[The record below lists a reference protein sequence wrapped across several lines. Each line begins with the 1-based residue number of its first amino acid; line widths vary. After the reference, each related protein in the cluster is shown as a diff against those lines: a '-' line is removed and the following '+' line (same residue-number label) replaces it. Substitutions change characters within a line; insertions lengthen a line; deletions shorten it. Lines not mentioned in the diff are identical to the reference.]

1 MTPRVV
7 IALDVDGT
15 ISRIYRNDESPEHSD
30 WRAYLPIDDE
40 VIDALD
46 AQARRPGVQ
55 VAWLTSWD
63 EKNVRW
69 LIETPLRGRL
79 EGDYIEHR
87 GHARGW
93 RIRAL
98 VDYLDSVGADAV
110 VWADDNP
117 GRGTR
122 GMPLT
127 AAGYSKL
134 LIRPDLHVGVSLADV
149 ARIAAFIDSHQTTSP
164 LRPGS

>member
-15 ISRIYRNDESPEHSD
+15 ISRIYRSGESPGHSD

-79 EGDYIEHR
+79 DGDYIER
-87 GHARGW
+87 QGRERGW

-98 VDYLDSVGADAV
+98 LDYLKGAGADAV

-122 GMPLT
+122 GVPLT
-127 AAGYSKL
+127 AAGYPKL
-134 LIRPDLHVGVSLADV
+134 LIRPDMHVGISLADV
-149 ARIAAFIDSHQTTSP
+149 DRIAAFIDSIQTDSGE
-164 LRPGS
+164 LS